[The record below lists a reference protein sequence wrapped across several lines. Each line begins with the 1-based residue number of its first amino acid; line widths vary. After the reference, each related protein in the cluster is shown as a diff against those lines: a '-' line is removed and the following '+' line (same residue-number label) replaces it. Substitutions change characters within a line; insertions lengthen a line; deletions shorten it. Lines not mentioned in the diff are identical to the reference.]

1 MAKGG
6 KKHQSPHIHAQRQML
21 LHNSHFSSEVEKSLA
36 DALKT
41 QNVKSP
47 YEFVENLD
55 ITLDWRSSNGI
66 LESMINPS
74 NPSPYPVDFTTIKNE
89 YFSLKE
95 LTKVREESLSSL
107 PPFTTASGAV
117 YLERV
122 IADLIKNDIAG
133 LMNKSQKAD
142 FLDHVK
148 TSSSLSAIIRDVDF
162 FVNTMLPA

>member
-1 MAKGG
+1 M
-6 KKHQSPHIHAQRQML
+6 
-21 LHNSHFSSEVEKSLA
+21 
-36 DALKT
+36 T
-41 QNVKSP
+41 
-47 YEFVENLD
+47 
-55 ITLDWRSSNGI
+55 
-66 LESMINPS
+66 NPS

-107 PPFTTASGAV
+107 PPFTTASGAI